1 MSKELDDPKAKRD
14 RARQQAEV
22 WKRREEQA
30 KQRVQYPLFLRD
42 NVLSFILILS
52 LTNLLS
58 CAITELCSVNDIQ
71 RISFTNIKSKEE

>member
-1 MSKELDDPKAKRD
+1 MSKEFDDPRVKRD

-30 KQRVQYPLFLRD
+30 KQRVKYPLFLRD
-42 NVLSFILILS
+42 TVLSFILILS

-58 CAITELCSVNDIQ
+58 CAIIELCSVNDIQ
-71 RISFTNIKSKEE
+71 RMLFTSIKSKEE